1 MQDSTYRY
9 LKELRREEV
18 RKDIAVLRCEIN
30 KNKLMREDNLRFLKI
45 AQDELRELNAF
56 LK

>member
-18 RKDIAVLRCEIN
+18 RKDITILKREIN
-30 KNKLMREDNLRFLKI
+30 KNKFTREDNKRFLMI
-45 AQDELRELNAF
+45 AQNELKELNAF